1 MNLDFY
7 LDFVAVDFDLEF
19 PPNLFR
25 NTDFDRVPHPTPSST
40 SDPLARAWPRAMSR
54 SATSCRESSDF
65 LLISSLGT
73 STPDLGGFS
82 LSRELDEGE
91 IVGVCGTHSGTRR
104 RATNL
109 KALLGGVRNSEESG
123 SLPARTNR
131 SGGPCPR

>member
-19 PPNLFR
+19 PP
-25 NTDFDRVPHPTPSST
+25 DPSST

-82 LSRELDEGE
+82 LSR
-91 IVGVCGTHSGTRR
+91 
-104 RATNL
+104 
-109 KALLGGVRNSEESG
+109 
-123 SLPARTNR
+123 
-131 SGGPCPR
+131 